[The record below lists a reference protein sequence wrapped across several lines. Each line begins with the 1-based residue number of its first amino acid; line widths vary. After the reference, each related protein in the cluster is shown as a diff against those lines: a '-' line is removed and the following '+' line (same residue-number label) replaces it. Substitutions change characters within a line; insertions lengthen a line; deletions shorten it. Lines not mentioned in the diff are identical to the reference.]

1 MPLSMVRSGERVRI
15 TAINA
20 GRGMQAR
27 LAAMGLFPGVELTVV
42 SGHSRGPYVVV
53 VKDTRLVLGR
63 GMTRK
68 IEVTA

>member
-27 LAAMGLFPGVELTVV
+27 LASMGLIPGVELTVV
-42 SGHSRGPYVVV
+42 SSHSRGPYVVA
-53 VKDTRLVLGR
+53 VKDSRIVLGR

-68 IEVTA
+68 IEVSA